1 AGGAMDDDDICPIC
15 EDECTC
21 RAGQNGA
28 GSSVGVN
35 EGALMPLFSQISR
48 HSASDAN
55 ESKAHVVSASAAA
68 KRGAGPAKKTVEKPG
83 VRVTKAKTPKP
94 AKPRA
99 KKGKNSEKSLISR
112 LVNAMDGTSLPATG
126 ADGSHA
132 SGEAEGN
139 EDELLFADGADDH
152 VPSSYSSDEDIN
164 DAMFIAVDQLN
175 NDDSRWIV
183 DDKPAE
189 RQSPLVAVEPTPAT
203 LSHRAKTTWHVQP
216 GVTSTTKPP
225 AQAKAKPAKRGRP
238 PRSATDSLVQPAIT
252 AASDALPGCKKKKNT
267 KKGAGSTRVIAADVE
282 PSIFE
287 VDAAVIRG
295 RNRYA
300 STRRGASP
308 ISLGAADDDDELINI
323 TDVTSD
329 TSTGYPSE
337 TEFDLPSSRK
347 RALARRGAWSDPNI
361 PRDDDDDDD
370 EDIEQEE
377 EAYLARMRESGFS
390 SSSLSDLDD
399 GRLAVIRSANRGPD
413 SDSGDESD
421 SESCDADGVS
431 RRSRRTL
438 RKHRQ
443 RLRQLYGRS
452 GNVSSVFYNGSSD
465 DDSIACIESLDSN
478 GSESESDQE
487 LTFRKP
493 QTEEE
498 RALAKYAESGD
509 EREDALLEMH
519 LEQLRAVRSVIQDC
533 SSPLLD
539 HTVSCSD
546 VSSEC
551 EHEITFTYRSGSDG
565 SNDDL
570 SDDLMEGWGTDVR
583 KRWEAD
589 EDSSSDSS
597 SLSESKVARLRLK
610 DADDDEHSDLYS
622 SDSYDE
628 FYTRRAFMDMDSDGA
643 GDAYDEGMY
652 ASGLDLD
659 SASLA
664 LGVALSMEQQ
674 GFSKED
680 AAAAAAVAAAVY
692 PSSSADVGA
701 GSSDSGMLGKQ
712 ALTTTITASMNANG
726 EADPI
731 DGIVSIKSSNGGSS
745 GSRMATGAHTPF
757 AASGWRAVAAAAAAA
772 AYFDGSIS
780 PAISYVLPKDLNE
793 ARSPNI
799 ALAAAAAAAAA
810 AEAETESSDRGDVPA
825 VVGMTVF
832 DDSSM
837 SICSAARSAF
847 STPARQSA
855 ELPDVNE
862 ATDIVPASIASSAQ
876 PASSSGGFLSA
887 QLPNSSF
894 YKPLSSICL
903 PARRASSSNAAALTA
918 PARSMN
924 PSHVL
929 DELPDTASTAVG
941 AIEENNGAEVSGGSV
956 DDTNV
961 LLFPG
966 TPAISLAEVN
976 AALNALVEQ
985 GSSNLST

>member
-1 AGGAMDDDDICPIC
+1 
-15 EDECTC
+15 
-21 RAGQNGA
+21 
-28 GSSVGVN
+28 
-35 EGALMPLFSQISR
+35 
-48 HSASDAN
+48 
-55 ESKAHVVSASAAA
+55 
-68 KRGAGPAKKTVEKPG
+68 
-83 VRVTKAKTPKP
+83 
-94 AKPRA
+94 
-99 KKGKNSEKSLISR
+99 
-112 LVNAMDGTSLPATG
+112 
-126 ADGSHA
+126 
-132 SGEAEGN
+132 
-139 EDELLFADGADDH
+139 
-152 VPSSYSSDEDIN
+152 SDEDIN

-300 STRRGASP
+300 STRRGVSP

-329 TSTGYPSE
+329 TSTGYP
-337 TEFDLPSSRK
+337 K
-347 RALARRGAWSDPNI
+347 
-361 PRDDDDDDD
+361 
-370 EDIEQEE
+370 

-597 SLSESKVARLRLK
+597 SLSESKVA
-610 DADDDEHSDLYS
+610 
-622 SDSYDE
+622 
-628 FYTRRAFMDMDSDGA
+628 
-643 GDAYDEGMY
+643 
-652 ASGLDLD
+652 
-659 SASLA
+659 
-664 LGVALSMEQQ
+664 
-674 GFSKED
+674 
-680 AAAAAAVAAAVY
+680 
-692 PSSSADVGA
+692 
-701 GSSDSGMLGKQ
+701 
-712 ALTTTITASMNANG
+712 
-726 EADPI
+726 
-731 DGIVSIKSSNGGSS
+731 
-745 GSRMATGAHTPF
+745 
-757 AASGWRAVAAAAAAA
+757 
-772 AYFDGSIS
+772 
-780 PAISYVLPKDLNE
+780 
-793 ARSPNI
+793 
-799 ALAAAAAAAAA
+799 
-810 AEAETESSDRGDVPA
+810 
-825 VVGMTVF
+825 
-832 DDSSM
+832 
-837 SICSAARSAF
+837 
-847 STPARQSA
+847 
-855 ELPDVNE
+855 
-862 ATDIVPASIASSAQ
+862 
-876 PASSSGGFLSA
+876 
-887 QLPNSSF
+887 
-894 YKPLSSICL
+894 
-903 PARRASSSNAAALTA
+903 
-918 PARSMN
+918 
-924 PSHVL
+924 
-929 DELPDTASTAVG
+929 
-941 AIEENNGAEVSGGSV
+941 
-956 DDTNV
+956 
-961 LLFPG
+961 
-966 TPAISLAEVN
+966 
-976 AALNALVEQ
+976 
-985 GSSNLST
+985 